1 MNINKKIQKLMPRG
15 VELIIQGRTTKINDM
30 DIKLVI
36 RKRFA
41 GKLQADHWYE
51 DQEGDIKNVMGIVER
66 IGMREEKE

>member
-1 MNINKKIQKLMPRG
+1 MPRG

-36 RKRFA
+36 HKKFA

-51 DQEGDIKNVMGIVER
+51 A
-66 IGMREEKE
+66 